1 MYKTA
6 LAGLLLTLALPLS
19 ADVLILDEVRQVER
33 MNVPVNGQ
41 DKVTVETLF
50 GSPTKRHAPVG
61 EPPITRWDYEGYSVY
76 FEHDLVLYSVL
87 AEGEVI
93 ENT

>member
-19 ADVLILDEVRQVER
+19 ADVLILDEVRQVES
-33 MNVPVNGQ
+33 MDVPENGQ
-41 DKVTVETLF
+41 NKAEVETRF

-61 EPPITRWDYEGYSVY
+61 EPPITRWDYATWSVY
-76 FEHDLVLYSVL
+76 FENDLVLYTVL
-87 AEGEVI
+87 AEGQPVKSS
-93 ENT
+93 